1 MLIAAQMS
9 LQGRLNSGNS
19 TEARSEIVQSRVSIR
34 SGRDKPYI
42 NIVNDKDFKKRK
54 SRSNS
59 AVN

>member
-1 MLIAAQMS
+1 MS